1 MPINYYKSLSFLVN
15 LPILKNIKMK
25 KYKKFRRLCLKLF
38 INQLTLNFDC
48 NKLFNKKDVSNFII
62 ASKNQI
68 FNRNNALTFFL

>member
-1 MPINYYKSLSFLVN
+1 MQEALF
-15 LPILKNIKMK
+15 
-25 KYKKFRRLCLKLF
+25 KLF

-68 FNRNNALTFFL
+68 FNRNNALTFFLQKITWNNKFR